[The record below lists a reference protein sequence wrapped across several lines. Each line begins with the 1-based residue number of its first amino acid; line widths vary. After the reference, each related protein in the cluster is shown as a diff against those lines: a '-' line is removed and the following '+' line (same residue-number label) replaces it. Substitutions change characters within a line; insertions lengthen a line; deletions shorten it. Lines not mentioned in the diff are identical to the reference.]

1 MESAMKFLKFWLPVV
16 AVSCGL
22 TAAAYADCDCTY
34 DSLHD
39 ELDERDI
46 EAVIE
51 FVNSKRTIDLQ
62 EKACNLAISGDI
74 RTDWQHV
81 NEKVNGERQR
91 GGQADSCDGDP
102 MGRNLFNVQ
111 FNLMFDYR
119 CDRSWGVA
127 HVEFKNRMGILQ
139 NDQKGSAPQQ
149 AKADT
154 AETGESHVLPAN
166 SITQADNPACN
177 QFANS
182 YLFGS
187 GQKSGIN
194 LKKAYWGYNISAD
207 GGSRFDIEVGRRR
220 LYDVFDSRIQF
231 LSQFDGV
238 LLRYAS
244 QLDCAD
250 AYVTGGAFVVD
261 ERVNHWGG
269 VVEGGI
275 LNLCDSGFDFKYS
288 FIYWHKAGT
297 NRGKVRDAIGSRFKN
312 SQWTATYHLDP
323 EVLCAPASIYGAIL
337 VNHAAK
343 KIPGSNNKR
352 NLGWY
357 LGARV
362 GEVCASGD
370 WAIDFNW
377 QSVQAQAI
385 ADPDVSGIGR
395 GNAKDS
401 TITANTGVRGSA
413 ASGNNPAIVADPSN
427 ARGDANY
434 QGFKLMGLYG
444 VTDNLSL
451 EASIQWARQ
460 ESKRVGGDLKYS
472 DFKLEA
478 IYAF

>member
-1 MESAMKFLKFWLPVV
+1 MKFLKFWLPVV

-22 TAAAYADCDCTY
+22 TATAYADCNCTF

-74 RTDWQHV
+74 RTDWQHI
-81 NEKVNGERQR
+81 NEKVNGNKRR
-91 GGQADSCDGDP
+91 GGDAVDCDGDRI
-102 MGRNLFNVQ
+102 GRNFFNVQ

-127 HVEFKNRMGILQ
+127 HVEFKNQMGIRE
-139 NDQKGSAPQQ
+139 NHQKGCGVQP
-149 AKADT
+149 T
-154 AETGESHVLPAN
+154 VLAENGTNVV
-166 SITQADNPACN
+166 ADNESDCI
-177 QFANS
+177 QRANS
-182 YLFGS
+182 YMFGS
-187 GQKSGIN
+187 GEKNGLN
-194 LKKAYWGYNISAD
+194 LKKAYWGYNICAD
-207 GGSRFDIEVGRRR
+207 GTSRFDVEIGRRR

-231 LSQFDGV
+231 LAQFDGV

-244 QLDCAD
+244 QFDCAD
-250 AYVTGGAFVVD
+250 LYVTGGAFVVD

-275 LNLCDSGFDFKYS
+275 LNLCDYGFDFKYS
-288 FIYWHKAGT
+288 FIYWHKQGA
-297 NRGKVRDAIGSRFKN
+297 NRCNQRNAIGSRFKN
-312 SQWTATYHLDP
+312 SQWTAIYHLDP
-323 EVLCAPASIYGAIL
+323 EVLCAPASIYGAVL

-343 KIPGSNNKR
+343 KIPTVNKKK
-352 NLGWY
+352 NIGWY
-357 LGARV
+357 IGARV
-362 GEVCASGD
+362 GEVCGAGD
-370 WAIDFNW
+370 WAVDFNW
-377 QSVQAQAI
+377 QSVEVQAI

-395 GNAKDS
+395 GNIRGS
-401 TITANTGVRGSA
+401 TITDNAVTTT
-413 ASGNNPAIVADPSN
+413 NPLIEAQPTN
-427 ARGDANY
+427 ARGNANY

-451 EASIQWARQ
+451 EASFQWARQ
-460 ESKRVGGDLKYS
+460 ENKQIGGDLKYS
-472 DFKLEA
+472 NFKLEA